1 MASPSPAFRGVDE
14 QRVVVLRPGPSV
26 VYDGSTVHATVCA
39 ELRTDD
45 VTPLYAGTDLSA
57 AVDEA
62 CEALEAGDVTTIRDR
77 AYFRRFWSP
86 GRLASAEESLRDTVY
101 G

>member
-14 QRVVVLRPGPSV
+14 QRVVILRPGPSV
-26 VYDGSTVHATVCA
+26 VYDGSTVHATVCV

-45 VTPLYAGTDLSA
+45 VTPLYAGTALST
-57 AVDEA
+57 AVDAA
-62 CEALEAGDVTTIRDR
+62 CEELEAGDVTTIRDR
-77 AYFRRFWSP
+77 AYFQRFWSSR
-86 GRLASAEESLRDTVY
+86 RLTSAEESLRDAVY